1 MLLLLVAAVGLFGV
15 FLLIAGYVSDV
26 SKQVGPKVEI
36 LELTAPVAAYQPIT
50 ASMLGEVAVPAKW
63 APPNALRDPSQAVGL
78 VSNIG
83 LPGGTELE
91 QSMLNPPPALA
102 PGQREI
108 AIMVDAESGVAGQ
121 VTPGSQV
128 DIVATYQGNNQGVRN
143 SARVIVPD
151 AKVLDVG
158 SPTTT
163 GGSATGSSAPSGQ
176 SQVVPVTF
184 ALTPDQVLQVS
195 YAESFAQKVRLS
207 LVAPGTGPATAPAP
221 YQPGL

>member
-1 MLLLLVAAVGLFGV
+1 V
-15 FLLIAGYVSDV
+15 FFLIAGYVSDI
-26 SKQVGPKVEI
+26 SKQVGPKIEV

-50 ASMLGEVAVPAKW
+50 ASMLGEVAVPARW
-63 APPNALRDPSQAVGL
+63 APPNALRDPSQAIGL
-78 VSNIG
+78 VSTVA

-91 QSMLNPPPALA
+91 RSMLGPPPALQ
-102 PGQREI
+102 PGEREI

-121 VTPGSQV
+121 ISPGSQV
-128 DIVATYQGNNQGVRN
+128 DIVATFSGNNQGAKS

-151 AKVLDVG
+151 ARVLDVG
-158 SPTTT
+158 TPTVA

-184 ALTPDQVLQVS
+184 ALTPDQVLAVS

-207 LVAPGTGPATAPAP
+207 LVAPGTGSAVQPRP